1 MTRATL
7 KTKHVTESPLHWPV
21 PRLHFGSPIGYSILI
36 VALLAMSGCGSSV
49 DPPAI
54 QESNTAR
61 PTPATSKKQNE
72 GSVADAPAEL
82 SFKDHNV
89 VFVSFDALQAAHVG
103 CLGYSRD
110 VTPTIDSMAAN
121 GFNFLNATSVS
132 SWTVPSSMTWFTG
145 VYPSEHRIVN
155 KYAVYNPP
163 ETKIADLRDLA
174 PDLVTLADVLKQNG
188 YATGGFTGNAGVSGG
203 FGYEQGFDEYYYDKG
218 KFGRLDQSIPRAL
231 QWLKA
236 NKDKKFFLF
245 LHGYDVHGQST
256 PPGGFDYRFVNDG
269 YDRRY
274 TGAELEQEL
283 LRELG
288 LEKGQLTMRD
298 EDVRFWR
305 AIYDEK
311 IQRMDAKFQKFLE
324 EFDKLGL
331 SDKTIFVL
339 TSDHGTEF
347 YEHRRFDHGFTLYQE
362 LIHVP
367 LIIKLPGHTT
377 TAKID
382 DRISSVDIMPT
393 VLDLLGID
401 PTDKVKEQLR
411 GQTLVSAMQGSTLQR
426 DVFSETNY
434 REYTYKRSIIGP
446 DGFKLIYTLE
456 LRLRELYDLE
466 NDPGETKNLAESH
479 SDKAD
484 ELEERLFEH
493 FRAIGHDLRSRPWPI
508 GLNPVYPS
516 QAE

>member
-1 MTRATL
+1 MT
-7 KTKHVTESPLHWPV
+7 SQFSLHISLCV
-21 PRLHFGSPIGYSILI
+21 LL
-36 VALLAMSGCGSSV
+36 VALGGCGSAV
-49 DPPAI
+49 DPAPSGKPNAI
-54 QESNTAR
+54 DD
-61 PTPATSKKQNE
+61 TPVTSKQRTDDPSKDT
-72 GSVADAPAEL
+72 SAKL
-82 SFKDHNV
+82 SRNNYNL

-103 CLGYSRD
+103 CLGYPRN
-110 VTPTIDSMAAN
+110 VTPTIDSFAVS
-121 GFNFLNATSVS
+121 GFNFRNAISVS

-145 VYPSEHRIVN
+145 VFPSEHRMTN

-163 ETKIADLRDLA
+163 VTKIANLKELS
-174 PDLVTLADVLKQNG
+174 PDLVTLADVLKQQG

-218 KFGRLDQSIPRAL
+218 RFGRMDESFPRAL
-231 QWLKA
+231 EWLTA

-256 PPGGFDYRFVNDG
+256 PPGGFDYRFVDDD

-274 TGAELEQEL
+274 TGAELEQEI
-283 LRELG
+283 LREEG
-288 LEKGQLTMRD
+288 LEKGELTMRD

-311 IQRMDAKFQKFLE
+311 IQRTDAEFKNFLA
-324 EFDKLGL
+324 EFTKLGL

-367 LIIKLPGHTT
+367 LIIYLPGRT
-377 TAKID
+377 TAVTID
-382 DRISSVDIMPT
+382 DRVSSIDIMPT

-401 PTDKVKEQLR
+401 PPEQVKRQLR
-411 GQTLVSAMQGSTLQR
+411 GQSLVPAMQHSSVKR

-434 REYTYKRSIIGP
+434 REYTYKRSIIAP
-446 DGFKLIYTLE
+446 DGWKLIYTLE
-456 LRLRELYDLE
+456 LRTRELYNLTD
-466 NDPGETKNLAESH
+466 DPGETKNLAESNP
-479 SDKAD
+479 DKAD
-484 ELEERLFEH
+484 ELESRLFEH
-493 FRAIGHDLRSRPWPI
+493 FKSIGHDLRSRSWPI

-516 QAE
+516 QAK